1 MRFFQNKLLL
11 SIKVD
16 ERNEA
21 WYMSIES
28 IFTFSPPRLWPVIR
42 PVNVHLNVLTDCAT
56 SMILTATTVQYPSN
70 NTQTI
75 QRMGTF
81 ESISSLNLAPPF
93 LHFHHNFSFVNKSY
107 FRTFFRY
114 ETTDF
119 KKDDVHSLSQDVLQY
134 NMSAAPN
141 TASTLTIS
149 FNEKHNYKLV
159 LVTISMSTP
168 NATHSNMSRVTK
180 AIPCECHKEWPNG
193 GVSQRWKFLKKV
205 AHIDRA
211 LVFRISWVRIERV

>member
-1 MRFFQNKLLL
+1 MVFLKKNSISECAYERTIFFIIFVTQRSVSFFFLLSRFFNIIFLRKLFLPNVMRFFQNKLLL

-21 WYMSIES
+21 WHMSIES
-28 IFTFSPPRLWPVIR
+28 IFTFSPPRIWPVIR

-93 LHFHHNFSFVNKSY
+93 HYFHHNFSFVNKSY
-107 FRTFFRY
+107 LR
-114 ETTDF
+114 TDF
-119 KKDDVHSLSQDVLQY
+119 LL
-134 NMSAAPN
+134 
-141 TASTLTIS
+141 
-149 FNEKHNYKLV
+149 
-159 LVTISMSTP
+159 
-168 NATHSNMSRVTK
+168 
-180 AIPCECHKEWPNG
+180 
-193 GVSQRWKFLKKV
+193 
-205 AHIDRA
+205 
-211 LVFRISWVRIERV
+211 